1 MIFGRYD
8 EKGEHQQPKVVEAQV
23 GSERSPRPL
32 YPEPNR
38 P

>member
-8 EKGEHQQPKVVEAQV
+8 EKGEHQQHKVVEAQV
-23 GSERSPRPL
+23 GGERSPRPL
-32 YPEPNR
+32 YPEPGR